1 MIATALAPGPAV
13 LLADEPTASLD
24 STLRAMVLDLIDRR
38 RAETGLAVLLISH
51 DLGSVGRIADRVA
64 VMRAGRIVETGPAG
78 RVLAHRRPV
87 PPPPAAAPPAGP
99 PLLEVRG
106 LVRTHRGR
114 RGAEVRALDGVD
126 LTVAPGEVVGLVGE
140 SGSGKSTLARILVC
154 LDAPDAG
161 SVLLDGVEAVGARGA
176 DLARIRR
183 TVQIVFQDPYTSLDP
198 RLSVGATVAEPL
210 EVQGELARPALRA
223 RVAGLLEAVGLV
235 ADGRGT
241 AAGRAVGRRAPAG
254 RHRARPG
261 PRPAPAGA
269 GRAALVAGSRER
281 RSGRR
286 GALGAARVAGP
297 GLPAHLTRPR
307 RRARGSPSASP

>member
-1 MIATALAPGPAV
+1 M
-13 LLADEPTASLD
+13 
-24 STLRAMVLDLIDRR
+24 
-38 RAETGLAVLLISH
+38 LLISH

-78 RVLAHRRPV
+78 RVLARRRPV
-87 PPPPAAAPPAGP
+87 PAPAAAAPPAGP

-114 RGAEVRALDGVD
+114 RGAAVRALDGVD

-161 SVLLDGVEAVGARGA
+161 SVVLDGVEAVGARGA

-210 EVQGELARPALRA
+210 EVQGALARPALRA
-223 RVAGLLEAVGLV
+223 
-235 ADGRGT
+235 
-241 AAGRAVGRRAPAG
+241 P
-254 RHRARPG
+254 RHRACSRRSAWWPRSRHGGRPSC
-261 PRPAPAGA
+261 
-269 GRAALVAGSRER
+269 RAASAS
-281 RSGRR
+281 
-286 GALGAARVAGP
+286 
-297 GLPAHLTRPR
+297 
-307 RRARGSPSASP
+307 GSPSRAPWRSIRACWCWTSRSRRWIPRAPLRSPGCSRSCARPRDLAYLLISHDLGAVRGLAQRVAVMEAGRIVEEGTTERVFRAPRHPRTAALLAAAQFFSAFP